1 MPVPALTKRPSRTA
15 SPEVRRQQL
24 IDATIASIGKFG
36 ISGTT
41 LNRVT
46 QEAGL
51 SLGLVNFHFKSKDAL
66 LVATLQHLADEHR
79 DLWIRKSTRD
89 DLDAMA
95 KLRAIVEA
103 QFHPRI
109 CNRRKLAV
117 WFAFFGETR
126 HREAYRK
133 ASENVDLERQHITT
147 QLCAEIIEEG
157 GYDNVSSGE
166 VSRTLEGL
174 FDGLWLNVLTYP
186 HRFNRETARQ
196 DLLAYLRRCFPQHS
210 LKTAPSQEASQT

>member
-1 MPVPALTKRPSRTA
+1 MSALASPETPSRTA

-24 IDATIASIGKFG
+24 IDATITSISKFG

-66 LVATLQHLADEHR
+66 LLATVRHLADEHR
-79 DLWIRKSTRD
+79 DLWISKSKRP
-89 DLDAMA
+89 DLDPMA

-117 WFAFFGETR
+117 WFAFFGEAR
-126 HREAYRK
+126 HREAYRQSSG
-133 ASENVDLERQHITT
+133 ALDLERQRVTRA
-147 QLCAEIIEEG
+147 LCTEIVKQGDSE
-157 GYDNVSSGE
+157 NVAPEE

-174 FDGLWLNVLTYP
+174 FDGLWLNILTYP
-186 HRFNRETARQ
+186 DRFNRHTARQ
-196 DLLAYLRRCFPQHS
+196 DVLTYLAGCFPNH
-210 LKTAPSQEASQT
+210 AASRDDYPE

>member
-1 MPVPALTKRPSRTA
+1 MSAPVSSKAPARTA
-15 SPEVRRQQL
+15 SPEIRRQQL
-24 IDATIASIGKFG
+24 IDATITSICKFG

-66 LVATLQHLADEHR
+66 LLAALRYLADEHR
-79 DLWIRKSTRD
+79 DLWINKSSRG
-89 DLDAMA
+89 DLDPMA

-117 WFAFFGETR
+117 WFAFFGEKR

-133 ASENVDLERQHITT
+133 SSGEVDLERQRITMR
-147 QLCAEIIEEG
+147 LCAEIVDEG
-157 GYDNVSSGE
+157 GYEDVAPDE

-174 FDGLWLNVLTYP
+174 FDGLWLNILTYP
-186 HRFNRETARQ
+186 DRFSRQTALQ
-196 DLLAYLRRCFPQHS
+196 DVLGYLCRCFPKHVDICCEG
-210 LKTAPSQEASQT
+210 LE